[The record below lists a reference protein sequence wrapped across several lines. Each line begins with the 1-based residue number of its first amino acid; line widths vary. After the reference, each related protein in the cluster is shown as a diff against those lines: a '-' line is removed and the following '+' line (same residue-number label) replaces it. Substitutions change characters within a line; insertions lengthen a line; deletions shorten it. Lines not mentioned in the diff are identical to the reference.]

1 MRLAVLEQ
9 PQPHARPAV
18 QAGTQPA
25 TPLLR
30 CSVGIMA
37 FNEVQNIGLL
47 LEALGTQQLGNAT
60 IEEIVVV
67 ASGCTDGT
75 EDVVRWHARRDS
87 RIRLLVQ
94 ERREGKASAINLFL
108 REARGDVIVLES
120 ADTLPAPE
128 TFASLLAPFSDP
140 AVGMT
145 GARPRPV
152 DSRKTIMGYSSHFL
166 WSMHHTLALHSPKLG
181 ELVAFRRVVGHIP
194 ADTAVDEAAIEA
206 AIKRSGYAIRYA
218 GEAIV
223 FNKGPE
229 SLRDYLVQRRRIIAG
244 HKHLARTQH
253 YTVSSTEANLI
264 LGTFVRKLWLHV
276 RLAWR
281 LLRRGQFA
289 DLRRFLARRVPWSLY
304 VLTAMSIESLA
315 TLLGEY
321 DYYVRRKNPF
331 IWPIAPSTKRLR

>member
-1 MRLAVLEQ
+1 MRPALLEL
-9 PQPHARPAV
+9 PQPDEGAA
-18 QAGTQPA
+18 ASATIQPA
-25 TPLLR
+25 IPALR
-30 CSVGIMA
+30 CTVGIMA

-47 LEALGTQQLGNAT
+47 LEALGAQRLEDAT

-75 EDVVRWHARRDS
+75 EDVVRWHAQRDS
-87 RIRLLVQ
+87 RIRLLTQ

-108 REARGDVIVLES
+108 RQARGDVIVLES

-128 TFASLLAPFSDP
+128 TFACLLAPFSDP
-140 AVGMT
+140 TVGMT

-152 DSRKTIMGYSSHFL
+152 DSRHTIMGYSSHFL
-166 WSMHHTLALHSPKLG
+166 WSMHHTLALHRPKLG
-181 ELVAFRRVVGHIP
+181 ELVAFRRVVGRIP
-194 ADTAVDEAAIEA
+194 TDTAVDEAAIEA
-206 AIKRSGYAIRYA
+206 AITRSGYAIRYA
-218 GEAIV
+218 SDAIV

-244 HKHLARTQH
+244 HKHLARTQR
-253 YTVSSTEANLI
+253 YTVASTEANLI
-264 LGTFVRKLWLHV
+264 LGTFLRKLWLHA
-276 RLAWR
+276 RLAGR
-281 LLRRGQFA
+281 LLRRGQFS

-315 TLLGEY
+315 TMLGEY
-321 DYYVRRKNPF
+321 DYHVRGKNPF

>member
-1 MRLAVLEQ
+1 MRQAVLVDL
-9 PQPHARPAV
+9 PPDALPDAPAFL
-18 QAGTQPA
+18 QPA
-25 TPLLR
+25 IPPLR

-47 LEALGTQQLGNAT
+47 LEALGTQRLEDAS

-75 EDVVRWHARRDS
+75 EDVVRWHAKRDS

-108 REARGDVIVLES
+108 REACGDVIVLES
-120 ADTLPAPE
+120 ADTLPAPGA
-128 TFASLLAPFSDP
+128 FASLLAPFSDP

-166 WSMHHTLALHSPKLG
+166 WSMHHTLALHRPKLG
-181 ELVAFRRVVGHIP
+181 ELVAFRKVVGGIP
-194 ADTAVDEAAIEA
+194 TDTAVDEAAIEA

-218 GEAIV
+218 GDAIV

-229 SLRDYLVQRRRIIAG
+229 TLRDYFVQRRRIIAG

-253 YTVSSTEANLI
+253 YTVASTEANLI
-264 LGTFVRKLWLHV
+264 LGTFARKLWLHV

-281 LLRRGQFA
+281 LLRRGQLS

-304 VLTAMSIESLA
+304 VLTAMSIEGFA

-321 DYYVRRKNPF
+321 DYHVRGRNPF
-331 IWPIAPSTKRLR
+331 IWPIAPTTKRLR